1 MEKCNLH
8 FMLGTFFCLG
18 ENCVF
23 EIFMMS
29 SHMLRSVRL
38 ILIKFYF
45 GSPRSNL
52 FKLV

>member
-1 MEKCNLH
+1 M
-8 FMLGTFFCLG
+8 
-18 ENCVF
+18 F

-29 SHMLRSVRL
+29 SHMLRSVGL

-45 GSPRSNL
+45 GSPRTNL